1 MLDKDYSVECSGTQ
15 WWVLAV
21 LSALGILVISI
32 GFPVGMF
39 VWCVRQPAIVFIQ
52 PYRTFVV
59 VGRMHRYWNKKMRE
73 VRRGEKSRVVAQRD
87 FRRKFGYM
95 SGDFRAEAYYAESVD
110 LIRKLMMAGLLSLIR
125 PGTVYQS
132 FCSVVIS
139 LFFVGV
145 HIKIWPVRAT
155 VDHRSERRGG

>member
-1 MLDKDYSVECSGTQ
+1 M
-15 WWVLAV
+15 
-21 LSALGILVISI
+21 
-32 GFPVGMF
+32 
-39 VWCVRQPAIVFIQ
+39 
-52 PYRTFVV
+52 YRNWTKNM
-59 VGRMHRYWNKKMRE
+59 RM
-73 VRRGEKSRVVAQRD
+73 VRRGDKLRAIAHRD

-145 HIKIWPVRAT
+145 HIKMWPVRAT
-155 VDHRSERRGG
+155 LDHRSERRGG

>member
-1 MLDKDYSVECSGTQ
+1 MRRVWTKQ
-15 WWVLAV
+15 M
-21 LSALGILVISI
+21 SA
-32 GFPVGMF
+32 
-39 VWCVRQPAIVFIQ
+39 
-52 PYRTFVV
+52 
-59 VGRMHRYWNKKMRE
+59 

-87 FRRKFGYM
+87 FRRKFSYM

-145 HIKIWPVRAT
+145 HIKMWPVRAT
-155 VDHRSERRGG
+155 LDHRST